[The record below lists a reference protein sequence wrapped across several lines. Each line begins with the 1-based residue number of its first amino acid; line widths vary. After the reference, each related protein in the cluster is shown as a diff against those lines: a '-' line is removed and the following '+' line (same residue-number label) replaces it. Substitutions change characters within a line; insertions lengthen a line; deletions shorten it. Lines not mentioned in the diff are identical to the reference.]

1 MMTKQEKKR
10 LIMLA
15 YAEAN
20 LECYKAIS
28 PTELQ
33 EVFELKF
40 GKKFKAIDK
49 KLDKKLKEIEKIQT
63 TDIAKDLENV
73 SE

>member
-1 MMTKQEKKR
+1 MITKQEKKW

-20 LECYKAIS
+20 LERYKAIS

-33 EVFELKF
+33 EVLELKF

-49 KLDKKLKEIEKIQT
+49 TLDKKLKEIEMMK
-63 TDIAKDLENV
+63 
-73 SE
+73 